1 MRLGYIPKLL
11 QPFCLF
17 LYTLPSYP
25 FFLIHIILL
34 LRSITATMKWGIA
47 LASAILAAT
56 TTSALDVSDCAC
68 GFYDAS
74 DAQIWTDAIIVYF
87 NETNTLPND
96 DFKALDFTHHREF
109 GYNALYRQGATPQ
122 NVIIGNVQDENV
134 NEQALQLWID
144 QGTGQHFVEGA
155 GIESMRQDIQ
165 FGTFRSSMRGPP
177 KNTG

>member
-1 MRLGYIPKLL
+1 
-11 QPFCLF
+11 
-17 LYTLPSYP
+17 
-25 FFLIHIILL
+25 
-34 LRSITATMKWGIA
+34 MKWGIA
-47 LASAILAAT
+47 LTSAILAAT
-56 TTSALDVSDCAC
+56 TTSALEVSDCAC

-74 DAQIWTDAIIVYF
+74 DDQIWTDAIIVYF
-87 NETNTLPND
+87 NETNTLPDN

-134 NEQALQLWID
+134 DEQALQLW
-144 QGTGQHFVEGA
+144 
-155 GIESMRQDIQ
+155 IQ